1 MGADFCA
8 VGSKYALTLLILS
21 ERGLKLSGG
30 EKQRVAIARAILKK
44 APILLCDEPTSSLD
58 SETELDIMKNI
69 KEIGKNTTTLIIG
82 KA

>member
-1 MGADFCA
+1 MYYRYCFSRSYG
-8 VGSKYALTLLILS
+8 INS

-58 SETELDIMKNI
+58 SATELDIMRNI
-69 KEIGKNTTTLIIG
+69 KEIGKNTTTMIIG
-82 KA
+82 KV